1 MRKYIEK
8 TYLICLRHRGY
19 CRCQHSDWEQ
29 PEPLFEHK
37 QMENIKRYTAQ
48 FENALEAVSTPVK
61 PWLPGIAR
69 FLLVVTFLE
78 DSLRIW

>member
-1 MRKYIEK
+1 
-8 TYLICLRHRGY
+8 
-19 CRCQHSDWEQ
+19 
-29 PEPLFEHK
+29 
-37 QMENIKRYTAQ
+37 MENIKRYTAQ